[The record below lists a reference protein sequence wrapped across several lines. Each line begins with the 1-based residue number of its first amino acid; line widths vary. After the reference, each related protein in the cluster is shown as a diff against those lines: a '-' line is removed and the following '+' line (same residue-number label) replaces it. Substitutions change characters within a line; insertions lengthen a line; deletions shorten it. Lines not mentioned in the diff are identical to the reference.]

1 MAGLYIHFPFC
12 KQACH
17 YCNFHF
23 STQIAKADSFHLLLL
38 KELEMRYH
46 FMDHSPLESIYF
58 GGGSPSLLSVSAIA
72 SIISR
77 AKELLKGTDSIEI
90 TVELNPDDV
99 SPSYLRGLVEAGVN
113 RVSLGIQSF
122 EEKELKLM
130 NRIHNHKQARDAL
143 DICTSVFDNVSV
155 DLIYGIPGSQMEG
168 WEKNLKIVSEASVSH
183 LAAYA
188 LTVEPKTVLA
198 KQVAEEEVLLLSE
211 EAVADQ
217 YEYLLNFSEIEGYV
231 NYEFSNF
238 GKPNFFSI
246 NNSNYWRRKPYLGLG
261 PGAHSYDGSLERN
274 WNLSSNVKYSKAIKS
289 SALANNSETLTTKD
303 LFNEVIMTGLRTQWG
318 VNRNKI
324 LKKFGEHYVIHLET
338 QALKHLRNNNLFW
351 DGDVLLVSR
360 KAKFLTDGIVSDLF
374 ILHLGA

>member
-1 MAGLYIHFPFC
+1 M
-12 KQACH
+12 
-17 YCNFHF
+17 
-23 STQIAKADSFHLLLL
+23 
-38 KELEMRYH
+38 
-46 FMDHSPLESIYF
+46 
-58 GGGSPSLLSVSAIA
+58 
-72 SIISR
+72 
-77 AKELLKGTDSIEI
+77 
-90 TVELNPDDV
+90 
-99 SPSYLRGLVEAGVN
+99 
-113 RVSLGIQSF
+113 
-122 EEKELKLM
+122 
-130 NRIHNHKQARDAL
+130 
-143 DICTSVFDNVSV
+143 
-155 DLIYGIPGSQMEG
+155 
-168 WEKNLKIVSEASVSH
+168 
-183 LAAYA
+183 
-188 LTVEPKTVLA
+188 
-198 KQVAEEEVLLLSE
+198 
-211 EAVADQ
+211 
-217 YEYLLNFSEIEGYV
+217 

-318 VNRNKI
+318 VNRNEI
-324 LKKFGEHYVIHLET
+324 LKKFGKRYVIHLET